1 MSGRWLVSVF
11 EREEDLL
18 QAAAAARGAG
28 LDIIDVFAPYA
39 VHGLDRTI
47 GSPSTRLPLACLL
60 LGLAGAASMLAFQFW
75 ATAVSW
81 PIDVGGKP
89 WNSLPAFVPI
99 TFEMMVLFAGVG
111 TVAAFIWVAGLRP
124 GRRSPLEDLRVTDD
138 RFALVLREPGATN
151 RQAVEAMLSRCHA
164 VVIEEREERSGTE

>member
-1 MSGRWLVSVF
+1 VTDRWLVSVF

-18 QAAAAARGAG
+18 NATSAARKEGWQ
-28 LDIIDVFAPYA
+28 IVDVFAPYA
-39 VHGLDRTI
+39 VHGLDHAMGLRR
-47 GSPSTRLPLACLL
+47 SRLPLACLL
-60 LGLAGAASMLAFQFW
+60 LGVFGAASMVAFQFW

-111 TVAAFIWVAGLRP
+111 TVIAFIWIAGLRP
-124 GRRSPLEDLRVTDD
+124 GRASPVATLRVTDD
-138 RFALVLREPGATN
+138 RFALVLRTAGAAPN
-151 RQAVEAMLSRCHA
+151 RAAADALLARFHPVA
-164 VVIEEREERSGTE
+164 IEEREGVV